1 MSMHISAKAGEIAD
15 RIILVG
21 DPFRA
26 KHIAEE
32 YLKNPVCVNET
43 RAAYCYTGFYKEVRV
58 SVMAV
63 GMGNPSMLIYAT
75 ELFRDYGVKY
85 AIRTGTSGGYV
96 PGMKKFDI
104 VIAQAVS
111 TTSGINDNRFNGYF
125 APIADYGLLSKADE
139 TARKM
144 GIRTYIGNVVCNDRL
159 YRDENYKSKLW
170 QQYGI
175 LASEMEGT
183 ALYTAAAQFHAKA
196 CMLIGVILNITVDE
210 NGVEHFVDAPEND
223 PVHTVDDMIRLG
235 LETLIAIED

>member
-1 MSMHISAKAGEIAD
+1 MSMHIDAKAGEIAE
-15 RIILVG
+15 RIVLVG

-32 YLKNPVCVNET
+32 YLENPVLVNEK
-43 RAAYCYTGFYKEVRV
+43 RAAYCYTGTYEGVPL

-75 ELFRDYGVKY
+75 ELFRDYGVKT
-85 AIRTGTSGGYV
+85 AVRAGTSSGYV

-104 VIAQAVS
+104 VLAQATS

-125 APIADYGLLSKADE
+125 APIADFGLLCRANDI
-139 TARKM
+139 AGRM
-144 GIRTYIGNVVCNDRL
+144 GLKTYTGNVICNDRI
-159 YRDENYKSKLW
+159 YRDGSYKSKMW

-183 ALYTAAAQFHAKA
+183 ALYTAAAEFGARA
-196 CMLIGVILNITVDE
+196 LMAIGIILNITVDDE
-210 NGVEHFVDAPEND
+210 GVEHFTDAPEND
-223 PVHTVDDMIRLG
+223 PVKTVDDLIRLA
-235 LETLIAIED
+235 LMTAVSAD